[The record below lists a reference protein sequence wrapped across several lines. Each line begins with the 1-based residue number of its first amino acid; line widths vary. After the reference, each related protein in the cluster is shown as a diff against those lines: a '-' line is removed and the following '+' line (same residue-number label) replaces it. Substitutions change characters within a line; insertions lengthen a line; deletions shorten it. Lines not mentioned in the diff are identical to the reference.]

1 MCTEYTEPMEYSHVS
16 EFVDAFGIVLSYD
29 VRLILAKCKWN
40 LESVCRFENS
50 SVRTEYTE

>member
-1 MCTEYTEPMEYSHVS
+1 MCTEYTGPMEYSHVS
-16 EFVDAFGIVLSYD
+16 EFVDAFGID

-50 SVRTEYTE
+50 QVRIEYTE

>member
-1 MCTEYTEPMEYSHVS
+1 MCQNLLTLLE
-16 EFVDAFGIVLSYD
+16 LSYD

-40 LESVCRFENS
+40 IESVCRFDNS